1 MVKMKRKYQYAIIL
15 ISFMWWIKTNKPAKY
30 KQLEDRLKDV
40 RIPLSVVLDLMD
52 ALIYYKSELRAL
64 KVFLRYVQN
73 MEEIT
78 INQRADD
85 LAQWARN
92 WRSN

>member
-1 MVKMKRKYQYAIIL
+1 
-15 ISFMWWIKTNKPAKY
+15 MWWIKTNKPAKY

-40 RIPLSVVLDLMD
+40 RMPLSVVLDLMD
-52 ALIYYKSELRAL
+52 ALLYYKSEIRAL

-85 LAQWARN
+85 LAQWART
-92 WRSN
+92 WRHH